1 MYLMEQCIICGRKIE
16 DKYFSQKMHPEC
28 AYALKKTRVQA
39 KWHAWKGDRRA
50 LYFSNMLKFLE
61 ATKEGREVSII

>member
-1 MYLMEQCIICGRKIE
+1 MEHCTICGRKIQ

-28 AYALKKTRVQA
+28 AYELKKTRIQA

-50 LYFSNMLKFLE
+50 LYFANKLKFLE
-61 ATKEGREVSII
+61 ATRGGEAL